1 MKSTLEPQSEAK
13 GGVGRGPNVYSTA
26 MTTWLKWIGTT
37 TAASGALWVALNL
50 PSSGWAFVLFTVS
63 SVCWTTAGWR
73 MREPSLVLLHSL
85 FFAINIVG
93 IYRWLLV

>member
-1 MKSTLEPQSEAK
+1 
-13 GGVGRGPNVYSTA
+13 

-37 TAASGALWVALNL
+37 TAISGALWVALNL

-73 MREPSLVLLHSL
+73 MREPSLVLLHAV

-93 IYRWLLV
+93 IYRWLIA